1 MGASWRRKDAMT
13 MALINWKTGGALG
26 GVAAGA
32 AIAGP
37 VGAIIG
43 GGLGL
48 LFGSQVEHDRG
59 QAQSATKPAQT
70 PPPAEQPKP

>member
-1 MGASWRRKDAMT
+1 

-48 LFGSQVEHDRG
+48 LFGSQVEHDKMTPK
-59 QAQSATKPAQT
+59 QVA
-70 PPPAEQPKP
+70 PPPAHAATPPEQPKP

>member
-1 MGASWRRKDAMT
+1 
-13 MALINWKTGGALG
+13 MALINWKTGGASA
-26 GVAAGA
+26 GVIAGA

-48 LFGSQVEHDRG
+48 LFGSQVEHDKTQPK
-59 QAQSATKPAQT
+59 QAT
-70 PPPAEQPKP
+70 PPPPVHPPETPKP

>member
-1 MGASWRRKDAMT
+1 
-13 MALINWKTGGALG
+13 MALVNWKTGGALG
-26 GVAAGA
+26 GVVAGA

-48 LFGSQVEHDRG
+48 LFGSQVEHDKLSPK
-59 QAQSATKPAQT
+59 AEKTPPAQT
-70 PPPAEQPKP
+70 PPPPTHTP

>member
-1 MGASWRRKDAMT
+1 

-26 GVAAGA
+26 GVMAGA

-37 VGAIIG
+37 VGAILG

-48 LFGSQVEHDRG
+48 LFGSQVEHDKQAAQALPPNVTHQLPQG
-59 QAQSATKPAQT
+59 QQPPAQL
-70 PPPAEQPKP
+70 PKP